1 MSEHRARI
9 SWKKE
14 TDSFGYRDYN
24 REHEWYFEGGTVV
37 KASAAPKYL
46 GKPECVD
53 PEEAFV
59 ASLSACHMLTFLA
72 ICARRGIVVERYED
86 NAIGLMKPQDR
97 RLVISDVT
105 LRPRIEFAAG
115 HEPDEATISKIHDQ
129 SHHDC
134 FLANSVKTVI
144 TVE

>member
-1 MSEHRARI
+1 MRALRP
-9 SWKKE
+9 
-14 TDSFGYRDYN
+14 FAVLVAAALG
-24 REHEWYFEGGTVV
+24 VV
-37 KASAAPKYL
+37 TGAAAQSL
-46 GKPECVD
+46 AGILKPRVD